1 MIISI
6 SNWWNLQH
14 MLCLKPHDLQKLHG
28 VLVVVWI
35 MRFSPAAVVRRG
47 ALFSVSL
54 VILDLQRKYKSKSF
68 VTLVIIKEEIN
79 MNSSLS
85 HYLLL
90 SAQCLWPWCVC
101 YKFEVTCFKCHTLS
115 PSYLRCASAAL
126 THWSSTLAHTFFLFL
141 VKKLKEKNH
150 DNFRKQW
157 WQTFFWRRL
166 TVIVIEHYRQLFLY
180 LHQYIGDQKSDFEL
194 ISIILY
200 FYSSR
205 MH

>member
-68 VTLVIIKEEIN
+68 VTLVIIKEIN

-90 SAQCLWPWCVC
+90 SVC
-101 YKFEVTCFKCHTLS
+101 GHGVFATNLRWLVLNVTHFLLLTSDVQALLS
-115 PSYLRCASAAL
+115 PTDPRRS
-126 THWSSTLAHTFFLFL
+126 HIPSSCSWWKSLKRKIMTILESNDGKLSSEGGLSWLLLNITGSCFFICTNILG
-141 VKKLKEKNH
+141 
-150 DNFRKQW
+150 
-157 WQTFFWRRL
+157 T
-166 TVIVIEHYRQLFLY
+166 
-180 LHQYIGDQKSDFEL
+180 KSL
-194 ISIILY
+194 ILN
-200 FYSSR
+200 
-205 MH
+205 